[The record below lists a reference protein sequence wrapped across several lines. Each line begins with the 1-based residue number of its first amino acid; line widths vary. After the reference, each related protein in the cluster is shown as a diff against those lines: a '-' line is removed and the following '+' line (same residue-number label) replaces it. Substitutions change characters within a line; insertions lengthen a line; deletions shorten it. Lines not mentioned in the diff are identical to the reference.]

1 MFLFQELKWR
11 NLIKDFSD
19 EKQIERLLNQDKIR
33 FYVGFDLTA
42 NSLTIGHLVQII
54 TILLLQKKGHI
65 PFILIGRATS
75 LIGDPKETEERCL
88 LNHEDIQKSLIEIKS
103 QFIKIFSKNKVTF
116 VDNYDW
122 ISKINLIDFL
132 RDYGKHFNVN
142 YMISKDKIAKRLDKG
157 ISYTEFSYMI
167 LQALDFYYLYKNHN
181 IILQLGGSDQW
192 GNITS
197 GLELIRKK
205 LNIKTNN
212 KHEQKPLGMSL
223 SLLLDS
229 KGFKIGKSEKN
240 SVWLDETLTTPYQIY
255 QFFFNVDDRNV
266 INYLKML
273 TLLEVEQIL
282 ELENQVKICP
292 HKRLAQ
298 QELAK
303 QVVSFVHGQE
313 KFEECYRVNNILFR
327 SELNNIKK
335 EDFIL
340 LKQHLATINVNEKIS
355 LVDALVQIQIA
366 DSKKQAKRLILSKVI
381 KINNKSIQEID
392 YILTPD
398 KCLFFKY
405 ILLTKKDKF
414 HALIIFSL
422 NN

>member
-19 EKQIERLLNQDKIR
+19 EKQIEQLLNQDKIR

-54 TILLLQKKGHI
+54 TILLLQKKGHT

-75 LIGDPKETEERCL
+75 LIGDPKETEERRL
-88 LNHEDIQKSLIEIKS
+88 LNHENIQKSLIEIKS
-103 QFIKIFSKNKVTF
+103 QLTKIFSNNKVTF

-122 ISKINLIDFL
+122 ISKINIIDFL
-132 RDYGKHFNVN
+132 REYGKHFNVN

-181 IILQLGGSDQW
+181 IVLQLGGSDQW

-197 GLELIRKK
+197 GLDLIRKK
-205 LNIKTNN
+205 INRKTNN

-240 SVWLDETLTTPYQIY
+240 AVWLDEKLTTPYQIY
-255 QFFFNVDDRNV
+255 QFFFNVNDRNV

-273 TLLEVEQIL
+273 TLLEIEQIL
-282 ELENQVKICP
+282 ELENQVKIYP

-313 KFEECYRVNNILFR
+313 NFEECYRVNNILFR
-327 SELNNIKK
+327 SELKNIKK
-335 EDFIL
+335 EDFVL
-340 LKQHLATINVNEKIS
+340 LKKHLAIINVHKQIS
-355 LVDALVQIQIA
+355 LVDALVRNQIA
-366 DSKKQAKRLILSKVI
+366 DSKKQAKRLILSKTI

-414 HALIIFSL
+414 HSLIIF
-422 NN
+422 